1 MALFQVVVR
10 GPGDPPQVVDVPR
23 FPWVIGRSRD
33 CGLVLARPG
42 IFDRHLTL
50 NAVAGEGLVVEVF
63 PGALA
68 WVGEQEVVRHR
79 IRHGEVVRLGTV
91 SLGFVLA
98 PARRRSLRV
107 WEWLFWGVF
116 AAMVV
121 VQALVLLRFA
131 P

>member
-1 MALFQVVVR
+1 
-10 GPGDPPQVVDVPR
+10 VDVPR

-107 WEWLFWGVF
+107 WEWLFWGFF